1 MQYFVP
7 AARTC
12 ASPLL
17 RAGATLSEAEYLQKF
32 ATAAQMKA
40 VEAPV
45 QNIDVETAVKTAN
58 RIFVDLRPP
67 AEVAITGK
75 SQHPF
80 WRLTRA
86 HQPPQPLSWPLFQRP
101 LSSEAL
107 LRPTPVCFVQ
117 GLACGA
123 GKIKGALSMPLYT
136 RLQELAQELKDRDAM
151 YVVYAGASTP
161 DKCASP
167 SCS

>member
-17 RAGATLSEAEYLQKF
+17 RAGAALSEAEYLQKF

-86 HQPPQPLSWPLFQRP
+86 HQPPQPLSWPLLKR
-101 LSSEAL
+101 L
-107 LRPTPVCFVQ
+107 LPARLRCAQLPVCS
-117 GLACGA
+117 
-123 GKIKGALSMPLYT
+123 I
-136 RLQELAQELKDRDAM
+136 
-151 YVVYAGASTP
+151 
-161 DKCASP
+161 
-167 SCS
+167 